1 MLTSPLQS
9 RSLLAACAA
18 LVVVV
23 ALVVAVGV
31 IPQVRVAN
39 VPDISPESAV
49 PAFWVSVG
57 LHLLAALVL
66 VLTAT
71 LSKGRS
77 RISTSVLVVTGIAIL
92 LFGFVLSDAA
102 LAFREAGPSMRTV
115 TMLLFGCVAADVLA
129 GALTIATAFLR
140 PARA

>member
-1 MLTSPLQS
+1 MATSPSQS
-9 RSLLAACAA
+9 RFLLAVCAA

-31 IPQVRVAN
+31 IPQVRVAD

-49 PAFWVSVG
+49 PALWVSVG
-57 LHLLAALVL
+57 LNVLAALVL
-66 VLTAT
+66 ALTAT

-77 RISTSVLVVTGIAIL
+77 KISTSVLVVTGIAIL
-92 LFGFVLSDAA
+92 LFGFLLSDAA

-115 TMLLFGCVAADVLA
+115 TTLLFLCVAADVLA
-129 GALTIATAFLR
+129 GALTLATAFLR

>member
-1 MLTSPLQS
+1 MARSLLQS
-9 RSLLAACAA
+9 RSLLAACAV
-18 LVVVV
+18 LVGVV

-57 LHLLAALVL
+57 IHLLAALVL

-77 RISTSVLVVTGIAIL
+77 RISTSVLVVAGIAML
-92 LFGFVLSDAA
+92 AFGFVLGDAG
-102 LAFREAGPSMRTV
+102 LAFREAGSSMRMV
-115 TMLLFGCVAADVLA
+115 TTLLFLCVAADVLA
-129 GALTIATAFLR
+129 GALTVATAFLR

>member
-1 MLTSPLQS
+1 MATSPSQS

-49 PAFWVSVG
+49 LAFWVSVG
-57 LHLLAALVL
+57 LHVLAALVL
-66 VLTAT
+66 ALTAT

-77 RISTSVLVVTGIAIL
+77 KISTSVLVVTAIAIL
-92 LFGFVLSDAA
+92 LLGFLLSDAA

-115 TMLLFGCVAADVLA
+115 TTLLFLCVAADVLA
-129 GALTIATAFLR
+129 GALTLATAFLR